1 MSMAF
6 RKATKKEAKARV
18 AISGP
23 AGSGKTYTALL
34 LATAMCKKVAVIDT
48 EHGSASKY
56 ADEFDF
62 DVLELDDFHPN
73 NYIQAIKAAQIGG
86 YDGLVIDSI
95 SHEWS
100 GKNGCLELSEMYA
113 KKNKGGN
120 KWAGWADVTPLHNA
134 FIEAIHSA
142 KLHIFATMRS
152 KMDYIQAENERGKTE
167 IRKVGMAPITRE
179 GVEYEFD
186 IFGEMDL
193 DHSMVITKTRCRALT
208 DRVIKLP
215 GKELAQEI
223 QAWLSDGAPAEKET
237 IERSSRPQS
246 TKEQGATGQGAVSEV
261 EIKRFYS
268 IANKVGANGEIVNL
282 VISKIKPGLIE
293 ERDGAL
299 HMQWD
304 KVRSGSNLYKQLC
317 ELFSS
322 GKWHKVWEQIEAEQ
336 AEEAAK
342 ESAEEDPLG
351 DLGDIDLE
359 NLPF

>member
-223 QAWLSDGAPAEKET
+223 QAWLSDGAPAEKKE
-237 IERSSRPQS
+237 IAKPSS
-246 TKEQGATGQGAVSEV
+246 AGAVSEV

-268 IANKVGANGEIVNL
+268 IANKAGASGEVVNL
-282 VISKIKPGLIE
+282 VISKIKPGLIDE
-293 ERDGAL
+293 QDGEL
-299 HMQWD
+299 HMRWD
-304 KVRSGSNLYKQLC
+304 KVRSGSKLYKQLC

-322 GKWHKVWEQIEAEQ
+322 GTWQKAWEQIEAEQ
-336 AEEAAK
+336 AEKA
-342 ESAEEDPLG
+342 AEEDPLG